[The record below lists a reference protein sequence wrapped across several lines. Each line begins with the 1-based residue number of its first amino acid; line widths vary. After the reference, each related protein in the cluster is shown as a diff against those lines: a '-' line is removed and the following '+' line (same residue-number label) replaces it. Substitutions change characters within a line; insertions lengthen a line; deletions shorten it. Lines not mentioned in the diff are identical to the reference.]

1 MNTNYIPQLKAIKR
15 IATDLNKVIQSL
27 ENIDNLKPPIK
38 WTGSAADLVELT
50 YGIVKSKRFND
61 GDADINT
68 VIQYLCDMFSFEVKD
83 CYDTY
88 RAIRRR
94 VDSRTLLLDEMK
106 EKLNER
112 MDRADE
118 GVWAKRKKPL
128 R

>member
-1 MNTNYIPQLKAIKR
+1 MPQLKAIKR
-15 IATDLNKVIQSL
+15 IAKDLDKVVQSL
-27 ENIDNLKPPIK
+27 ENINNLKPPVK
-38 WTGSAADLVELT
+38 WTGSAADLVELA
-50 YGIVKSKRFND
+50 YGIVEAKRFNG
-61 GDADINT
+61 GDVDINA

-94 VDSRTLLLDEMK
+94 VDSRTLFLDEMK

-118 GVWAKRKKPL
+118 GVWGKR

>member
-27 ENIDNLKPPIK
+27 ENIHNLKPPIK
-38 WTGSAADLVELT
+38 WTGSAADLVELA
-50 YGIVKSKRFND
+50 YGIVEAKRFND

-94 VDSRTLLLDEMK
+94 VDSRTLLLDEMR
-106 EKLNER
+106 ERLNER

-118 GVWAKRKKPL
+118 GVWVKRRK
-128 R
+128 

>member
-1 MNTNYIPQLKAIKR
+1 MNTNYIPQLKVIKR

-50 YGIVKSKRFND
+50 YGIIEAKRFNG
-61 GDADINT
+61 GDVDINAT
-68 VIQYLCDMFSFEVKD
+68 IQYLCDMFSFEVKD

-106 EKLNER
+106 AKLNER

-118 GVWAKRKKPL
+118 GVWAKR

>member
-1 MNTNYIPQLKAIKR
+1 MNTNYIPQLKVIKR

-38 WTGSAADLVELT
+38 WTGSAADLVELV
-50 YGIVKSKRFND
+50 YGIVEAKRFND

-118 GVWAKRKKPL
+118 GVWAKRK
-128 R
+128 

>member
-1 MNTNYIPQLKAIKR
+1 MNTNYIPQLKVIKR

-50 YGIVKSKRFND
+50 YGIVESKRFND

-118 GVWAKRKKPL
+118 GVWVKRRKNK

>member
-1 MNTNYIPQLKAIKR
+1 MNAKYIPQLKAIKK
-15 IATDLNKVIQSL
+15 IARDLNKIIQSL
-27 ENIDNLKPPIK
+27 ENIDNLKPPVK

-50 YGIVKSKRFND
+50 YGIVESKRFNG

-106 EKLNER
+106 EKLDER
-112 MDRADE
+112 MDKADE
-118 GVWAKRKKPL
+118 GGWVKR
-128 R
+128 RR